1 MKGGPV
7 KGRLWALL
15 DSALPRRDPD
25 LIDTGER
32 KVLRWAKTGVWIV
45 AAVIGLQ
52 SVLLVAGAWRNDRQ
66 IEQNMGVAEAEVLSA
81 GPRRSTV
88 EFVGPDRVT
97 YRPELG
103 VLYPSELAAGMRIY
117 VEFDKG
123 SPNLVRV
130 QNRNASLAIIPAV
143 STAVVGWLV
152 CAAAL
157 AVLVRREQ
165 RLPVASLR

>member
-1 MKGGPV
+1 
-7 KGRLWALL
+7 
-15 DSALPRRDPD
+15 
-25 LIDTGER
+25 
-32 KVLRWAKTGVWIV
+32 
-45 AAVIGLQ
+45 
-52 SVLLVAGAWRNDRQ
+52 
-66 IEQNMGVAEAEVLSA
+66 
-81 GPRRSTV
+81 
-88 EFVGPDRVT
+88 
-97 YRPELG
+97 
-103 VLYPSELAAGMRIY
+103 MRIY

-130 QNRNASLAIIPAV
+130 QNRNASLAIIPAA